1 MKVGIM
7 VKIERFEGYST
18 MVEEL
23 EGMKFIINLPV
34 YWKIDEDS
42 MKNEKWNLPVKL
54 LEKVVAL
61 IKEGRLRPEEGEIF
75 EKEDGETLVYGTKLT
90 GFILLK
96 PVLQGID
103 GNSLQIIPLYKE
115 EISFARRMGW
125 RRLRNMF
132 KYLTPEELSFISP
145 DRYNIITDIDGRRNC
160 F

>member
-1 MKVGIM
+1 M
-7 VKIERFEGYST
+7 VKIESLENYFAIT
-18 MVEEL
+18 EEL
-23 EGMKFIINLPV
+23 EGMKFIINLPS
-34 YWKIDEDS
+34 YWKLDGASVIADEWS
-42 MKNEKWNLPVKL
+42 WPLRL
-54 LEKVVAL
+54 LEKMVIM
-61 IKEGRLRPEEGEIF
+61 IKEGRLRAEEGEIF
-75 EKEDGETLVYGTKLT
+75 EKEDGEMLVYGTKLT

-103 GNSLQIIPLYKE
+103 GNSLQLIPLYKE

-132 KYLTPEELSFISP
+132 KYLTPEELNFISP

>member
-1 MKVGIM
+1 M

-42 MKNEKWNLPVKL
+42 MKNEKWNLLVKL

-103 GNSLQIIPLYKE
+103 GDSLQIIPLYKE
-115 EISFARRMGW
+115 EISFARRMGC

-132 KYLTPEELSFISP
+132 KYLTPEELNLIST

>member
-1 MKVGIM
+1 M
-7 VKIERFEGYST
+7 VKIESLENYFAIT
-18 MVEEL
+18 EEL
-23 EGMKFIINLPV
+23 EGMKFIINLPS
-34 YWKIDEDS
+34 YWKIDENS
-42 MKNEKWNLPVKL
+42 MKNEKWNLPVRL

-61 IKEGRLRPEEGEIF
+61 VKEGRLRAEEGEIF

-115 EISFARRMGW
+115 EISFVRRMGW

-132 KYLTPEELSFISP
+132 KYLTPEELNFISP
-145 DRYNIITDIDGRRNC
+145 DRYNIITDIDCRRNC

>member
-1 MKVGIM
+1 M

-42 MKNEKWNLPVKL
+42 MKNEKWNLPLRL
-54 LEKVVAL
+54 LEKVLAL

-145 DRYNIITDIDGRRNC
+145 DRYNIITDIDGRRNY

>member
-42 MKNEKWNLPVKL
+42 MKNEKWNLPLRL
-54 LEKVVAL
+54 LEKVLAL

-75 EKEDGETLVYGTKLT
+75 EKEDGEMLVYGTKLT

-125 RRLRNMF
+125 RRRRNMC

>member
-1 MKVGIM
+1 M

-42 MKNEKWNLPVKL
+42 MKNEKWNLPVRL

-61 IKEGRLRPEEGEIF
+61 VKEGRLRPEEGEIF

-145 DRYNIITDIDGRRNC
+145 DRYNIITDIDGRRNY

>member
-42 MKNEKWNLPVKL
+42 MKNEKWNLPLRL
-54 LEKVVAL
+54 LEKVLAL

-75 EKEDGETLVYGTKLT
+75 EKEDSETLVYGTKLT

-132 KYLTPEELSFISP
+132 KYLMPEELNFISP

>member
-42 MKNEKWNLPVKL
+42 MKDEKWNLPLRL
-54 LEKVVAL
+54 LEKVLAL

-75 EKEDGETLVYGTKLT
+75 EKEDGEMLVYGTKLT

>member
-1 MKVGIM
+1 M

-61 IKEGRLRPEEGEIF
+61 IKEGRLIPEEGEIF

-96 PVLQGID
+96 PVLQEID

>member
-7 VKIERFEGYST
+7 VKIESFEGYST
-18 MVEEL
+18 MVEEF
-23 EGMKFIINLPV
+23 EGMRFIINLPA

-54 LEKVVAL
+54 LEKVAAL
-61 IKEGRLRPEEGEIF
+61 IKEGRLIPEEGEIF
-75 EKEDGETLVYGTKLT
+75 EKEYGETLVYGTKLT

>member
-1 MKVGIM
+1 M
-7 VKIERFEGYST
+7 VKIESLENYFAIT
-18 MVEEL
+18 EEL
-23 EGMKFIINLPV
+23 EGMKFIINLPS
-34 YWKIDEDS
+34 YWKIDENS
-42 MKNEKWNLPVKL
+42 MKNEKWNLPVRL

-61 IKEGRLRPEEGEIF
+61 VKEGRLRAEEGEIF
-75 EKEDGETLVYGTKLT
+75 KKEDGEMLIYATKLT

-132 KYLTPEELSFISP
+132 KYLTPEELNFISP

>member
-34 YWKIDEDS
+34 YGKIDEDS
-42 MKNEKWNLPVKL
+42 MKNEKWNLSERL

-103 GNSLQIIPLYKE
+103 GNSIQIIPLYKE

-132 KYLTPEELSFISP
+132 KYLTPEELNFISP

>member
-1 MKVGIM
+1 M
-7 VKIERFEGYST
+7 VKIERFEDYST

-75 EKEDGETLVYGTKLT
+75 GKEDGETLVYGTKLT

>member
-7 VKIERFEGYST
+7 VKIERFEDYST

-132 KYLTPEELSFISP
+132 KYLTPEELNFISS